1 MLLSCKK
8 TSGIPYRLKELDLN
22 IYSLEELCYFI
33 FNFAVLISRNFINNN
48 LLDYLDHELDM
59 HDLVEILTNDM
70 KENKRMET
78 MLIDILKYSNY
89 YSDKDIAQFIAEIEK
104 LKKINQDEQLEKAGD
119 TLKDLNKLERAI
131 RAYEK
136 IKNKPRSLIIK
147 IANIYGR
154 LQMFDKAILYY
165 EQANSISSDD
175 DVLKKIYYI
184 YKLNNTPER
193 FQEYADKVT
202 LDKITDWDVE
212 YIEFKLQAD
221 ANGQINIIDEM
232 FLMDDKY
239 ILENVNNMINK
250 FKIEYRNGF

>member
-1 MLLSCKK
+1 MLLACKK

-48 LLDYLDHELDM
+48 LLQYLDNELEM
-59 HDLVEILTNDM
+59 HDLVEIITDDI
-70 KENKRMET
+70 KENKRMEVI
-78 MLIDILKYSNY
+78 LIDILKYSNY
-89 YSDKDIAQFIAEIEK
+89 YSDKDISQFIGEIEK

-119 TLKDLNKLERAI
+119 TLRELNKYERAI

-136 IKNKPRSLIIK
+136 IKNKQRPLLVK
-147 IANIYGR
+147 IANLYGK
-154 LQMFDKAILYY
+154 LQMFDKAVLYF
-165 EQANSISSDD
+165 EQAGMISSDD

-202 LDKITDWDVE
+202 LDKLTDWDVE

-221 ANGQINIIDEM
+221 AKGQINVIDEM

-239 ILENVNNMINK
+239 IIENVNNLLAK
-250 FKIEYRNGF
+250 FKNEYRNGF